1 MRRAGHCLLWAVLL
15 GLVAIAAWL
24 TAAEADGTAP
34 TSVSAVVGEDMV
46 DLFRIEDAWK
56 CGGSAHECMKTE
68 SDAMILA
75 RVAIGESPSSPG
87 DQIYVIWL
95 IKFRAY
101 LGFKNA
107 GHYGGWRD
115 IPARWG
121 PETSI
126 AREGLC
132 NGGCQFS
139 PARAAVDIYFP
150 CRLDETNPMRKMLC
164 PIDADLPDFLFA
176 YTAAQA
182 ILAAP
187 ISEFPME
194 LRGYDN
200 FRSPSIVGERQRNRM
215 PDGLLSRQFF
225 PRANIWRDEFPDDN
239 EYWRA
244 VEMRQDAISNEAG
257 R

>member
-1 MRRAGHCLLWAVLL
+1 MRRVGHCLLWAIWLV
-15 GLVAIAAWL
+15 LVAVALWL
-24 TAAEADGTAP
+24 SDANASGPPP
-34 TSVSAVVGEDMV
+34 TTVSAVVGSDLV
-46 DLFRIEDAWK
+46 DLFRIEDGWE
-56 CGGSAHECMKTE
+56 CGGSAHECMTHE
-68 SDAMILA
+68 EDALILA
-75 RVAIGESPSSPG
+75 RIAIGESPSSPG
-87 DQIYVIWL
+87 DQIYVMWL

-107 GHYGGWRD
+107 GRYGGWRD
-115 IPARWG
+115 MPARWG
-121 PETSI
+121 PETAISQE
-126 AREGLC
+126 ALC

-139 PARAAVDIYFP
+139 PARASVDIYFP
-150 CRLDETNPMRKMLC
+150 CLLGETNPMRKMLC

-187 ISEFPME
+187 VSDFPAE

-200 FRSPSIVGERQRNRM
+200 FRSPSIVGERQRNRL

-225 PRANIWRDEFPDDN
+225 ARANIWRDEFPDDN
-239 EYWRA
+239 AYWLETEYEWP
-244 VEMRQDAISNEAG
+244 SEA